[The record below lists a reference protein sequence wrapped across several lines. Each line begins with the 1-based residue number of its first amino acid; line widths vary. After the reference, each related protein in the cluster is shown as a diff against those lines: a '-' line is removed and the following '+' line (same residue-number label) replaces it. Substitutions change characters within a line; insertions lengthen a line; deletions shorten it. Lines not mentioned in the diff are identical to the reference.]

1 MIATEANMAQI
12 LVRNLED
19 QLKARLQRRAKRHG
33 RSMEEEAREI
43 LRNSLKAEDALPVG
57 FGTASVALFSGQGI
71 GLEEG
76 EEIREWRGFPLKPIS
91 FDE

>member
-1 MIATEANMAQI
+1 MAQL

-19 QLKARLQRRAKRHG
+19 QLKVRLQRRAKRHA
-33 RSMEEEAREI
+33 RSMEAEAREI
-43 LRNSLKAEDALPVG
+43 LRNALRAEEAPAVG

-71 GLEEG
+71 GLQEG